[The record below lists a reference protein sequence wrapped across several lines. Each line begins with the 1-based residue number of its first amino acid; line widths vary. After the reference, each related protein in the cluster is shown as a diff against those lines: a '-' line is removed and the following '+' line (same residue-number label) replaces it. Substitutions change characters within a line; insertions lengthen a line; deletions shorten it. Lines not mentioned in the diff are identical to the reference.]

1 MDNTISDEEFLYR
14 GVIELNWD
22 FENNRPSSATYKDS
36 KGVSVDRDHFRQE
49 KECVDCLLSKKA
61 FFAVCKV
68 QTKEVHE
75 LNAIT
80 KYLPLDDNEFHS
92 EIHDSEER
100 IQMRGKKPKKIR
112 DASEVVYGYSGA
124 Y

>member
-1 MDNTISDEEFLYR
+1 MFLYR
-14 GVIELNWD
+14 GIIELNWD

-36 KGVSVDRDHFRQE
+36 KGVSVDRDNFRQE
-49 KECVDCLLSKKA
+49 KECLDFLLSKKV

-68 QTKEVHE
+68 QTKEVRE

-80 KYLPLDDNEFHS
+80 KYLPVDDNEFHS

-112 DASEVVYGYSGA
+112 DASEVVYGRNFCLK
-124 Y
+124 

>member
-22 FENNRPSSATYKDS
+22 YENIRPSSAIYKDS
-36 KGVSVDRDHFRQE
+36 KGVSVDRDNFRQE
-49 KECVDCLLSKKA
+49 KECVDFILSKKA

-68 QTKEVHE
+68 LTKEVLE

-80 KYLPLDDNEFHS
+80 KYLPVDDNEFHS

-100 IQMRGKKPKKIR
+100 IQMRGKKPKRIR
-112 DASEVVYGYSGA
+112 DVSKVVYIK
-124 Y
+124 